1 MKQLPPTAFFV
12 SEPPEDDDEA
22 EREDHELVPLVAGTK
37 NFESILDA
45 LGSLL
50 RFRMF
55 LWHYRSHDERLI
67 AFSNAHIYSH
77 MLTTFPGLGGSH
89 VLRYVPVPWEP
100 GAESNSAKPEVNR
113 VVDLIFEHAHERPDE
128 SLGVIA
134 MGIKHANRIEEC
146 LRRRLSDDPQLA
158 DELAEF
164 FDESREERFFVKN
177 LEGIQGDERDAII
190 LSIGYGKNAR
200 GDLPYRSGPLLD
212 EGGERRL
219 NVAVT
224 RAKDRVTLVCSF
236 SRIATWTR
244 SGLAPEAS
252 SSPGSTRSTSSR
264 RVPTLATVCS
274 RSRRSTR
281 SR

>member
-146 LRRRLSDDPQLA
+146 LRRRLSDDPRSPTNSPSSSMRA
-158 DELAEF
+158 AKNGSS
-164 FDESREERFFVKN
+164 SRTSRAYK
-177 LEGIQGDERDAII
+177 
-190 LSIGYGKNAR
+190 
-200 GDLPYRSGPLLD
+200 
-212 EGGERRL
+212 
-219 NVAVT
+219 VT
-224 RAKDRVTLVCSF
+224 SA
-236 SRIATWTR
+236 TR
-244 SGLAPEAS
+244 S
-252 SSPGSTRSTSSR
+252 SSR
-264 RVPTLATVCS
+264 SATGRMPAATSRTAPVRCSTKVASDVSMLQSLARRTAS
-274 RSRRSTR
+274 RSFARSLA
-281 SR
+281 SRHGPGAV